1 MGNPFFRALWCG
13 LICIRI
19 VFDMQMKR
27 QWKEKDCILCIK
39 KISYEK
45 KTIRKSVVKGKQVFS
60 TL

>member
-1 MGNPFFRALWCG
+1 MGNPFFRALWRV

-19 VFDMQMKR
+19 VTDMQMERLRK
-27 QWKEKDCILCIK
+27 KKDGILCIK

-45 KTIRKSVVKGKQVFS
+45 KTVRKTAGKGNQVFR

>member
-1 MGNPFFRALWCG
+1 MGNPFFRALWRV

-27 QWKEKDCILCIK
+27 WRKEKDSILCIK

-45 KTIRKSVVKGKQVFS
+45 KTMGK
-60 TL
+60 

>member
-1 MGNPFFRALWCG
+1 MGNPFFRALWRV

-27 QWKEKDCILCIK
+27 LRKKKDGILCLK

-45 KTIRKSVVKGKQVFS
+45 NTMGK
-60 TL
+60 

>member
-1 MGNPFFRALWCG
+1 MGNPFFRALWRV

-19 VFDMQMKR
+19 VTDMQMERLRKKR
-27 QWKEKDCILCIK
+27 DGILCIK

-45 KTIRKSVVKGKQVFS
+45 KTVRKTAVKGNQVFR

>member
-1 MGNPFFRALWCG
+1 MGNPFYRALWRV

-27 QWKEKDCILCIK
+27 WRKEKDSILCIK
-39 KISYEK
+39 KISYGK
-45 KTIRKSVVKGKQVFS
+45 KTIRKTAVKGNQVFC

>member
-1 MGNPFFRALWCG
+1 MGNPFFRALWRV

-19 VFDMQMKR
+19 VTDMQMERLRK
-27 QWKEKDCILCIK
+27 KKDGILCIK

-45 KTIRKSVVKGKQVFS
+45 KTVRKTAVKGNQVFR

>member
-1 MGNPFFRALWCG
+1 MGNPFFRARWRV

-19 VFDMQMKR
+19 VTDMQMERLRK
-27 QWKEKDCILCIK
+27 KKDGILCIK

-45 KTIRKSVVKGKQVFS
+45 KTVRKTAIKGNQVFH

>member
-1 MGNPFFRALWCG
+1 MGNPFYRALWRV

-27 QWKEKDCILCIK
+27 QKKEKDCILCIK

-45 KTIRKSVVKGKQVFS
+45 KTVRKTAIKGNQVFH

>member
-1 MGNPFFRALWCG
+1 MGNPFFRALWRV

-27 QWKEKDCILCIK
+27 KKKKKDSILCIK
-39 KISYEK
+39 KIYYEK
-45 KTIRKSVVKGKQVFS
+45 KIIRKTAVKENQVFC

>member
-1 MGNPFFRALWCG
+1 MGNPFFRALWRV

-19 VFDMQMKR
+19 VTDIQMERLRK
-27 QWKEKDCILCIK
+27 KKDGILCIK

-45 KTIRKSVVKGKQVFS
+45 KIIMKSVVKGNQVFR

>member
-1 MGNPFFRALWCG
+1 MGNPFFRALWRV

-27 QWKEKDCILCIK
+27 WRKEKDSILCIK

-45 KTIRKSVVKGKQVFS
+45 KTVRKTAVKGNQVFR

>member
-1 MGNPFFRALWCG
+1 MGNPFFRARWRV

-19 VFDMQMKR
+19 VTDMQMERLRKKR
-27 QWKEKDCILCIK
+27 DGILCIK

-45 KTIRKSVVKGKQVFS
+45 KTVRKTAIKGNQVFY